1 MFDKLLIANRGE
13 IACRVIRSARAMGI
27 RTVAVYSEA
36 DASALHVSMAD
47 EAYLLG
53 PAAAA
58 DSYLRIDRILDAARR
73 SGANAIHPGY
83 GFLSEN
89 ADFAD
94 ACGESG
100 IAFVGPPAAA
110 IRAMGS
116 KSEAKRLMADAG
128 VPVVPGYLGDIQDA
142 AELERR
148 AAEIGFPL
156 MIKASAGGG
165 GKGMRQVARASEFPA
180 ALAAARREAMAAFG
194 DDHVL
199 LERYVQYPRHIE
211 VQVFADNEAN
221 VVHLFERDC
230 SMQRRHQKVLEEAPA
245 PGLSAA
251 TRKRMGEAA
260 CEAARAIGYRGAG
273 TVEFIVD
280 GAGEFYFMEMNT
292 RLQVEHPV
300 TEMITGIDLVEWQL
314 QVAAGYP
321 LPRGQAE
328 IRCDGHAIEVRLYAE
343 DPARDFLPAAGT
355 LSRLRFPPQS
365 ATLRVDGG
373 VREGDVVSVHYDPM
387 IAKIIVWDRDR
398 DGACRRLLQALQQ
411 TQLTGLTSNLDF
423 LVTLAA
429 NEDFR
434 RGNYDT
440 GFIARNRDRLIVK
453 PDLDGNVLCL
463 AALHTLTE
471 RMEQAAAQARVSA
484 DPYSPWQVCDGWRL
498 NDTGHEDLSFSFDGV
513 EHDVVVRYLKAGFE
527 IIADGRSYQAEA
539 YREEDGGLV
548 ATLDGLRTRASV
560 LPDNGELLIVTPDR
574 SVRLG
579 LIDPMQSAGD
589 IEAGVDTVTAPMP
602 GKIVQVLV
610 QEGDVVERNQAL
622 VVLEAMKMEHTLLA
636 PGAGTIGI
644 VHHAVDDA
652 VEEGWELLHFEPS

>member
-1 MFDKLLIANRGE
+1 
-13 IACRVIRSARAMGI
+13 
-27 RTVAVYSEA
+27 
-36 DASALHVSMAD
+36 
-47 EAYLLG
+47 
-53 PAAAA
+53 
-58 DSYLRIDRILDAARR
+58 
-73 SGANAIHPGY
+73 
-83 GFLSEN
+83 
-89 ADFAD
+89 
-94 ACGESG
+94 
-100 IAFVGPPAAA
+100 
-110 IRAMGS
+110 
-116 KSEAKRLMADAG
+116 
-128 VPVVPGYLGDIQDA
+128 
-142 AELERR
+142 
-148 AAEIGFPL
+148 
-156 MIKASAGGG
+156 
-165 GKGMRQVARASEFPA
+165 
-180 ALAAARREAMAAFG
+180 
-194 DDHVL
+194 
-199 LERYVQYPRHIE
+199 
-211 VQVFADNEAN
+211 
-221 VVHLFERDC
+221 
-230 SMQRRHQKVLEEAPA
+230 MQRRHQKVLEESPSPVVD
-245 PGLSAA
+245 PGL
-251 TRKRMGEAA
+251 RQRMGDAA
-260 CEAARAIGYRGAG
+260 VRLAKSVGYRNAG
-273 TVEFIVD
+273 TVEFLVD
-280 GAGEFYFMEMNT
+280 ETGEFYFLEVNT

-300 TEMITGIDLVEWQL
+300 TECVTGLDLVHLQL
-314 QVAAGYP
+314 RLAAGAKLADL
-321 LPRGQAE
+321 LPDGVPAPR
-328 IRCDGHAIEVRLYAE
+328 GHAIEARIYAE
-343 DPARDFLPAAGT
+343 IPEQGFLPAAGT
-355 LSRLRFPPQS
+355 LTKVLEPEGPGI
-365 ATLRVDGG
+365 RVDSGVHGG
-373 VREGDVVSVHYDPM
+373 AEVTVHYDPM
-387 IAKIIVWDRDR
+387 LAKLIVWDRDR